1 MQWRV
6 LMRRCPMKS
15 FTVVGDIAQAG
26 SAAAARSWR
35 DALDPFVGERFVL
48 DELTVNYRT
57 PAAIAEA
64 AVEVA
69 RAAGLQI
76 SAPRAVRDGEPPIVA
91 RVEPEDVPE
100 ELLRQV
106 RTELDLVNGGLV
118 AVIVPED
125 RVQGLGSSLAAA
137 LPGLVGAGVRR
148 LDRRVVVLSAWDAKG
163 LEFDSVVVVEPQA
176 LVEETGGGV
185 GNLYVAMTRP
195 TQRLRV
201 VAARGLPPGLDR
213 F

>member
-26 SAAAARSWR
+26 SAVAAHSWA
-35 DALDPFVGERFVL
+35 DALEPFVGERFSL

-64 AVEVA
+64 AVDVA
-69 RAAGLQI
+69 RAAGLAL
-76 SAPRAVRDGEPPIVA
+76 SAPRAVRDGEPPIVTRSDDA
-91 RVEPEDVPE
+91 GLAGAVLE
-100 ELLRQV
+100 QV
-106 RTELDLVNGGLV
+106 RTELEVVGGGLV

-125 RVQGLGSSLAAA
+125 RVREIGPALAQA

-148 LDRRVVVLSAWDAKG
+148 LDRQVVVLSAWDAKG
-163 LEFDSVVVVEPQA
+163 LEFDSVVLVEPQA
-176 LVEETGGGV
+176 LVEETGGAV

-201 VAARGLPPGLDR
+201 VAARELPAGLDR

>member
-6 LMRRCPMKS
+6 LMRRCPLKS

-26 SAAAARSWR
+26 SATAARSWG
-35 DALDPFVGERFVL
+35 DALEPFVGERYVL

-69 RAAGLQI
+69 RAAGLRI
-76 SAPRAVRDGEPPIVA
+76 SSPRAVREGEAPIVT
-91 RVEPEDVPE
+91 RVREQDLVE
-100 ELLRQV
+100 ELVDQV
-106 RTELDLVNGGLV
+106 RAELEVVNGGLV
-118 AVIVPED
+118 AVIAPED
-125 RVQGLGSSLAAA
+125 RVRELGSALAEA

-148 LDRRVVVLSAWDAKG
+148 LERQIVVLSAWDAKG

-176 LVEETGGGV
+176 LVEEVGGGV

-201 VAARGLPPGLDR
+201 VAARELPAGLDR
-213 F
+213 V